1 MVAHAVPSVARSLY
15 SWGRRIRAGRPIAIA
30 AVLAVPQLALAY
42 PGQEMV
48 EWARGT
54 ILAPLCL
61 FAIIGSI
68 LVALI
73 QPRYM
78 IAAVWTLVI
87 SFFLFFV
94 IANGSTIIGHL
105 QSSG

>member
-1 MVAHAVPSVARSLY
+1 MTTQSLESRSLLGSRAVLGAQLATFALAVAVPCV
-15 SWGRRIRAGRPIAIA
+15 
-30 AVLAVPQLALAY
+30 ALAY

-48 EWARGT
+48 EWARGA

-68 LVALI
+68 LVALV
-73 QPRYM
+73 QPRFM

-105 QSSG
+105 QNSG

>member
-1 MVAHAVPSVARSLY
+1 MTTHTLQSRRTLARTPRDARLFA
-15 SWGRRIRAGRPIAIA
+15 AG
-30 AVLAVPQLALAY
+30 LAVVLPRLALAY
-42 PGQEMV
+42 PGQAMV
-48 EWARGT
+48 EWARGA

-73 QPRYM
+73 QPRFM

-94 IANGSTIIGHL
+94 IANGTTIIGHL

>member
-1 MVAHAVPSVARSLY
+1 MPSRRPHRRSVITFDLCARIAALV
-15 SWGRRIRAGRPIAIA
+15 AIA
-30 AVLAVPQLALAY
+30 VLPQLALAY

-48 EWARGT
+48 EWARGA

-73 QPRYM
+73 QPRFM

-94 IANGSTIIGHL
+94 ISNGTTIIGHL
-105 QSSG
+105 QNSG

>member
-1 MVAHAVPSVARSLY
+1 MTTHTLQSRRTLARIPRTARLC
-15 SWGRRIRAGRPIAIA
+15 A
-30 AVLAVPQLALAY
+30 AVLAMVLPRLALAY
-42 PGQEMV
+42 PGQAMV
-48 EWARGT
+48 EWARGA

-73 QPRYM
+73 QPRFM

-87 SFFLFFV
+87 SFFLFFI
-94 IANGSTIIGHL
+94 IANGTTIIGHL